1 MISSMKL
8 GCAMNK
14 TRIVRADCPH
24 GPLSKLVDP
33 AKAGVGSYLATLQ
46 PVAVCKS
53 FLQWSQSTQLV
64 KYGRNGSRQ
73 HMASG
78 HRDTQGDT
86 QADEERCTRS
96 LVTQL

>member
-46 PVAVCKS
+46 PVAV
-53 FLQWSQSTQLV
+53 
-64 KYGRNGSRQ
+64 
-73 HMASG
+73 
-78 HRDTQGDT
+78 
-86 QADEERCTRS
+86 
-96 LVTQL
+96 